1 VTILVLAM
9 VKVGMMMVTL
19 VPTPRQA
26 LARTLIG
33 IGLLTSRIC
42 QWQALRR

>member
-1 VTILVLAM
+1 MLVLAM
-9 VKVGMMMVTL
+9 VKVGMVAATL

-33 IGLLTSRIC
+33 TGLLMSRIC
-42 QWQALRR
+42 QRQALRR